1 MRQRCAHTNGWGSH
15 WRVGRGGGGEYVAA
29 IRAALARA
37 FAEEEVVPSA
47 REGWGREGSG

>member
-1 MRQRCAHTNGWGSH
+1 MGESLEGWE
-15 WRVGRGGGGEYVAA
+15 GRGGEYVAA
-29 IRAALARA
+29 IGAALARA